1 MRIYPFTDEY
11 ALYLRDES
19 RSVGEAAWICFPVC
33 EEDVREA
40 LSFAREKDLCVTTQG
55 GRTGLAAGCVPHGGL
70 VLNLSRMD
78 RVLGAE
84 REGGAVL
91 LRTQPGV
98 LLTNLRK
105 AVAALQPEYGVLFFP
120 PDPTETTASIGGMT
134 ACNASGAR
142 TYRYGATRKHV
153 EGLRVI
159 LADGRSV
166 TLRRGEQMAAGRCLR
181 LRCDDDSRVFLPLP
195 SYRMPSVKNASG
207 YFVEY
212 GMDAVDLFAGS
223 DGTLGVITEILL
235 RLTPLPAQ
243 IWECGLLLKTE
254 MQALELT
261 DALRRS
267 CSRLASIEFFD
278 AGALRVLKDRKA
290 TDASLRSVADVPD
303 DVQALLFVEIHADSK
318 EEAFGELERVTACL
332 KDCGGDPDR
341 TWFGWNAAQI
351 ARFKEFRHA
360 VPESVNMLIDERRKT
375 HPQITKLGTDM
386 SVEDKDLKRVFA
398 MYREGLAELG
408 LQSAIWGHIGNNH
421 VHVNILPRDMDDYRR
436 GKELYAAWAQRVT
449 DMGGAVSAE
458 HGVGKLKASFL
469 ETMYG
474 PRAIGEM
481 RALKQA
487 LDPQGMLNPGNL
499 FVV

>member
-1 MRIYPFTDEY
+1 M
-11 ALYLRDES
+11 
-19 RSVGEAAWICFPVC
+19 
-33 EEDVREA
+33 
-40 LSFAREKDLCVTTQG
+40 
-55 GRTGLAAGCVPHGGL
+55 
-70 VLNLSRMD
+70 
-78 RVLGAE
+78 
-84 REGGAVL
+84 
-91 LRTQPGV
+91 
-98 LLTNLRK
+98 
-105 AVAALQPEYGVLFFP
+105 
-120 PDPTETTASIGGMT
+120 AS
-134 ACNASGAR
+134 
-142 TYRYGATRKHV
+142 
-153 EGLRVI
+153 
-159 LADGRSV
+159 
-166 TLRRGEQMAAGRCLR
+166 GRCLR
-181 LRCDDDSRVFLPLP
+181 LRCDDGSRVLLPLP

-207 YFVEY
+207 YFIEY

-223 DGTLGVITEILL
+223 DGTLGVITEVLL
-235 RLTPLPAQ
+235 RLTPLPTQ

-254 MQALELT
+254 AQALELT
-261 DALRRS
+261 DALRRR
-267 CSRLASIEFFD
+267 CSKLASIEFFD

-290 TDASLRSVADVPD
+290 RDASLRGITDVPE

-318 EEAFGELERVTACL
+318 EEAFGELERITACL

-341 TWFGWNAAQI
+341 TWFGWNGAQI

-408 LQSAIWGHIGNNH
+408 LQSATWGHIGNNH

-487 LDPQGMLNPGNL
+487 LDPGFMLNPGNL